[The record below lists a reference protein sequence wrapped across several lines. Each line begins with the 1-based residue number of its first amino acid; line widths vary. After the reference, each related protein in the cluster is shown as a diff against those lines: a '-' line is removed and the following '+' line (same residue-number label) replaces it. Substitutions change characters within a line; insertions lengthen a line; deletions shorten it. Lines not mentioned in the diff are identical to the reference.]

1 MEGQQMIE
9 FHKVTKSFQQ
19 ASTPIKDLSF
29 SIKQGE
35 FVYLVGPSGSG
46 KTSLFKLLT
55 REWLATSGTIRVGNY
70 RLERMRANQLYLLRR
85 KIGIINQSDLFL
97 PNRTV
102 YENLAYCLS
111 ALEIPRNEQDYRIKE
126 VLVDVGMEDYQKY
139 YPHEVSVGQSK
150 KIAIA
155 RAVITKPSIIIADEP
170 TANLDTKSA
179 VEMMR
184 LFYRINQRDTTMIVS
199 MHDSTMVNTVRNR
212 VIELKNGQIVRDA
225 QEGGYSEFSDPKD
238 VYVW

>member
-1 MEGQQMIE
+1 MEEWQMIE
-9 FHKVTKSFQQ
+9 FHRVTKYFTQVN
-19 ASTPIKDLSF
+19 TPIKDLSF

-35 FVYLVGPSGSG
+35 FVYLVGPSGAG
-46 KTSLFKLLT
+46 KTSLFKLIT
-55 REWLATSGTIRVGNY
+55 REWTATSGTIRVGNY
-70 RLERMRANQLYLLRR
+70 RLERMRTDQLYLLRR
-85 KIGIINQSDLFL
+85 KIGMINQSDLFL
-97 PNRTV
+97 PNRTI
-102 YENLAYCLS
+102 YENLAYCLDV
-111 ALEIPRNEQDYRIKE
+111 LEISRNEQEYLITE
-126 VLVDVGMEDYQKY
+126 ALEDVGMENYQKY
-139 YPHEVSVGQSK
+139 YPHEISVGQSK

-155 RAVITKPSIIIADEP
+155 RALITKPPIIIADEP

-184 LFYRINQRDTTMIVS
+184 LFFRINQRKTTVIVS

-225 QEGGYSEFSDPKD
+225 KEGGYSEFDDPKD

>member
-1 MEGQQMIE
+1 MIE
-9 FHKVTKSFQQ
+9 FHRVTKYFTQVN
-19 ASTPIKDLSF
+19 TPIKNLSF

-35 FVYLVGPSGSG
+35 FVYLVGPSGAG
-46 KTSLFKLLT
+46 KTSLFKLIT
-55 REWLATSGTIRVGNY
+55 REWTATSGTIRVGNY
-70 RLERMRANQLYLLRR
+70 RLERMRTDQLYLLRR
-85 KIGIINQSDLFL
+85 KIGMINQSDLFL
-97 PNRTV
+97 PNRTI
-102 YENLAYCLS
+102 YENLAYCLDV
-111 ALEIPRNEQDYRIKE
+111 LEISRNEQEYLITE
-126 VLVDVGMEDYQKY
+126 ALEDVGMENYQKY
-139 YPHEVSVGQSK
+139 YPHEISVGQSK

-155 RAVITKPSIIIADEP
+155 RALITKPPIIIADEP

-184 LFYRINQRDTTMIVS
+184 LFFRINQRKTTVIVS

-225 QEGGYSEFSDPKD
+225 KEGGYSEFDDPKD

>member
-1 MEGQQMIE
+1 MEEWQMIE
-9 FHKVTKSFQQ
+9 FHRVTKYFTQVN
-19 ASTPIKDLSF
+19 TPIKDLSF

-35 FVYLVGPSGSG
+35 FVYLVGPSGAG
-46 KTSLFKLLT
+46 KTSLFKLIT
-55 REWLATSGTIRVGNY
+55 REWIATSGTIRVGNY
-70 RLERMRANQLYLLRR
+70 RLERMRTDQLYLLRR
-85 KIGIINQSDLFL
+85 KIGMINQSDLFL
-97 PNRTV
+97 PNRTI
-102 YENLAYCLS
+102 YENLAYCLDV
-111 ALEIPRNEQDYRIKE
+111 LEISRNEQEYLITE
-126 VLVDVGMEDYQKY
+126 ALEDVGMENYQKY
-139 YPHEVSVGQSK
+139 YPHEISVGQSK

-155 RAVITKPSIIIADEP
+155 RALITKPPIIIADEP

-184 LFYRINQRDTTMIVS
+184 LFFRINQRKTTVIVS

-225 QEGGYSEFSDPKD
+225 KEGGYSEFDDPKD

>member
-1 MEGQQMIE
+1 MIE
-9 FHKVTKSFQQ
+9 FHRVTKYFKQVN
-19 ASTPIKDLSF
+19 TPIKDLSF

-35 FVYLVGPSGSG
+35 FVYLVGPSGAG
-46 KTSLFKLLT
+46 KTSLFKLIT
-55 REWLATSGTIRVGNY
+55 REWTATSGTIRVGNY
-70 RLERMRANQLYLLRR
+70 RLERMRTDQLYLLRR
-85 KIGIINQSDLFL
+85 KIGMINQSDLFL
-97 PNRTV
+97 PNRTI
-102 YENLAYCLS
+102 YENLAYCLDV
-111 ALEIPRNEQDYRIKE
+111 LEISRNEQEYLITE
-126 VLVDVGMEDYQKY
+126 ALEDVGMENYQKY
-139 YPHEVSVGQSK
+139 YPHEISVGQSK

-155 RAVITKPSIIIADEP
+155 RALITKPPIIIADEP

-184 LFYRINQRDTTMIVS
+184 LFFRINQRKTTVIVS

-225 QEGGYSEFSDPKD
+225 KEGGYSEFDDPKD

>member
-1 MEGQQMIE
+1 MEEWQMIE
-9 FHKVTKSFQQ
+9 FHRVTKYFTQVN
-19 ASTPIKDLSF
+19 TPIKDLSF

-35 FVYLVGPSGSG
+35 FVYLVGPSGAG
-46 KTSLFKLLT
+46 KTSLFKLIT
-55 REWLATSGTIRVGNY
+55 REWTATSGTIRVGNY
-70 RLERMRANQLYLLRR
+70 RLERMRTDQLYLLRR
-85 KIGIINQSDLFL
+85 KIGMINQLDLFL
-97 PNRTV
+97 PNRTI
-102 YENLAYCLS
+102 YENLAYCLDV
-111 ALEIPRNEQDYRIKE
+111 LEISRNEQEYLITE
-126 VLVDVGMEDYQKY
+126 ALEDVGMENYQKY
-139 YPHEVSVGQSK
+139 YPHEISVGQSK

-155 RAVITKPSIIIADEP
+155 RALITKPPIIIADEP

-184 LFYRINQRDTTMIVS
+184 LFFRINQRKTTVIVS

-225 QEGGYSEFSDPKD
+225 KEGGYSEFDDPKD

>member
-1 MEGQQMIE
+1 MIE
-9 FHKVTKSFQQ
+9 FHRVTKYFTQVN
-19 ASTPIKDLSF
+19 TPIKDLSF

-35 FVYLVGPSGSG
+35 FVYLVGPSGAG
-46 KTSLFKLLT
+46 KTSLFKLIT
-55 REWLATSGTIRVGNY
+55 REWTATSGTIRVGNY
-70 RLERMRANQLYLLRR
+70 RLERMRTDQLYLLRR
-85 KIGIINQSDLFL
+85 KIGMINQLDLFL
-97 PNRTV
+97 PNRTI
-102 YENLAYCLS
+102 YENLAYCLDV
-111 ALEIPRNEQDYRIKE
+111 LEISRNEQEYLITE
-126 VLVDVGMEDYQKY
+126 ALEDVGMENYQKY
-139 YPHEVSVGQSK
+139 YPHEISVGQSK

-155 RAVITKPSIIIADEP
+155 RALITKPPIIIADEP

-184 LFYRINQRDTTMIVS
+184 LFFRINQRKTTVIVS

-225 QEGGYSEFSDPKD
+225 KEGGYSEFDDPKD

>member
-1 MEGQQMIE
+1 MIQ
-9 FHKVTKSFQQ
+9 FQKVTKSFDKDN
-19 ASTPIKDLSF
+19 TPLQNISF

-35 FVYLVGPSGSG
+35 FVYLVGPSGAG

-55 REWLATSGTIRVGNY
+55 REWEPTAGVIRVDNY
-70 RLERMRANQLYLLRR
+70 RLERMQSNQLYLLRR
-85 KIGIINQSDLFL
+85 KIGMVNQSDLFL
-97 PNRTV
+97 PNRTI
-102 YENLAYCLS
+102 YENLAYCLAVLEVPS
-111 ALEIPRNEQDYRIKE
+111 VEIAERIEAALES
-126 VLVDVGMEDYQKY
+126 VGMQDYQKA

-150 KIAIA
+150 KVAIA
-155 RAVITKPSIIIADEP
+155 RAMIGQPPIIIADEP

-184 LFYRINQRDTTMIVS
+184 LFYRINQQGTTVIVS

-212 VIELKNGQIVRDA
+212 VLELKAGRLIRD
-225 QEGGYSEFSDPKD
+225 ERGGGYTEFDDPKD

>member
-1 MEGQQMIE
+1 MIE
-9 FHKVTKSFQQ
+9 FHKVTKTFSQ
-19 ASTPIKDLSF
+19 ANTPLKDLSF

-55 REWLATSGTIRVGNY
+55 REWIATSGTIRVGNY
-70 RLERMRANQLYLLRR
+70 CLERMQSNQLYLLRR
-85 KIGIINQSDLFL
+85 KIGIINQSDIFL
-97 PNRTV
+97 PNRTI

-111 ALEIPRNEQDYRIKE
+111 VIEVPRSDQEYRINE
-126 VLVDVGMEDYQKY
+126 VLVDVGMKDYQKY
-139 YPHEVSVGQSK
+139 YPHEISVGQRK

-155 RAVITKPSIIIADEP
+155 RSLITKPKIIIADEP
-170 TANLDTKSA
+170 TANLDNKSA

-212 VIELKNGQIVRDA
+212 VIELKDGKIIRDA

>member
-1 MEGQQMIE
+1 MIQ
-9 FHKVTKSFQQ
+9 FQKVTKSFDKDN
-19 ASTPIKDLSF
+19 TPLQTISF

-35 FVYLVGPSGSG
+35 FVYLVGPSGAG

-55 REWLATSGTIRVGNY
+55 REWEPTAGVIRVDNY
-70 RLERMRANQLYLLRR
+70 RLERMRSNQLYLLRR
-85 KIGIINQSDLFL
+85 KIGMVNQSDLFL
-97 PNRTV
+97 PNRTI
-102 YENLAYCLS
+102 YENLAYCLAVLEVPS
-111 ALEIPRNEQDYRIKE
+111 VETAERIEAALES
-126 VLVDVGMEDYQKY
+126 VGMQDYQKA

-150 KIAIA
+150 KVAIA
-155 RAVITKPSIIIADEP
+155 RAMIGQPPIIIADEP

-184 LFYRINQRDTTMIVS
+184 LFYRINQQGTTVIVS

-212 VIELKNGQIVRDA
+212 VLELKAGRLIRD
-225 QEGGYSEFSDPKD
+225 ERGGGYTEFDDPKD

>member
-1 MEGQQMIE
+1 MIE
-9 FHKVTKSFQQ
+9 FHRVTKYFTQVN
-19 ASTPIKDLSF
+19 TPIKDLSF

-35 FVYLVGPSGSG
+35 FVYLVGPSGAG
-46 KTSLFKLLT
+46 KTSLFKLIT
-55 REWLATSGTIRVGNY
+55 REWTATSGTIRVGNY
-70 RLERMRANQLYLLRR
+70 RLERMRTDQLYLLRR
-85 KIGIINQSDLFL
+85 KIGMINQSDLFL
-97 PNRTV
+97 PNRTI
-102 YENLAYCLS
+102 YENLAYCLDV
-111 ALEIPRNEQDYRIKE
+111 LEISRNEQEYLITE
-126 VLVDVGMEDYQKY
+126 ALEDVGMENYQKY
-139 YPHEVSVGQSK
+139 YPHEISVGQSK

-155 RAVITKPSIIIADEP
+155 RALITKPPIIIADEP

-184 LFYRINQRDTTMIVS
+184 LFFRINQRKTTVIVS

-225 QEGGYSEFSDPKD
+225 KEGGYSEFDDPKD